1 MLSFCQGTKFTY
13 LKITVKS
20 HPLCVVLLLSIMCTA
35 VQALRTLAI
44 VGAVI
49 PIHKKVEEF
58 LQKPFVTH
66 DHLSLHTLFLLSV
79 MPTFNC
85 LLL

>member
-1 MLSFCQGTKFTY
+1 MLSLCQGTKFTY

-49 PIHKKVEEF
+49 H
-58 LQKPFVTH
+58 
-66 DHLSLHTLFLLSV
+66 S
-79 MPTFNC
+79 
-85 LLL
+85 